1 MSIPGWATILE
12 KSCPTHQSWE
22 APGQTT
28 NWLGTQLHPLADRL
42 PKVLLDTQPPLITPD
57 DTASLTRGTRLS
69 STHQGS
75 LPSGS
80 LQQVPESTSP
90 TRGQTPVAGGA
101 TALKSSERRPQM
113 QKARQNEKVVKY
125 DPVEGT
131 RPTPRKK
138 LNEMEINKLSEK
150 YFKVMILRMIQ
161 DLRKK
166 KKKKKNLRPRPRNC
180 KKYLRKK

>member
-1 MSIPGWATILE
+1 
-12 KSCPTHQSWE
+12 
-22 APGQTT
+22 
-28 NWLGTQLHPLADRL
+28 
-42 PKVLLDTQPPLITPD
+42 
-57 DTASLTRGTRLS
+57 
-69 STHQGS
+69 
-75 LPSGS
+75 
-80 LQQVPESTSP
+80 
-90 TRGQTPVAGGA
+90 
-101 TALKSSERRPQM
+101 M